1 MNWMNG
7 NLDKVQNKFNCNCG
21 KKSLHGLYDDEN
33 NCIGNFCDEC
43 LTAYLLARL
52 LNFEKIVSFVEDVY
66 GENKQLSNSKLQEF
80 GIDPVTKRPTK
91 RALDAANVCRVINHF
106 YVEGVC
112 SQCGSIEPPR
122 Q

>member
-7 NLDKVQNKFNCNCG
+7 KLDKFQNKDNCQCG
-21 KKSLHGLYDDEN
+21 AKSVHGVYDDDN
-33 NCIGNFCDEC
+33 NCIGHFCNEC
-43 LTAYLLARL
+43 LTAYLLGRL
-52 LNFEKIVSFVEDVY
+52 LNFEKIIEFVEDVF